1 MQFKNFL
8 IISVLVML
16 IAFCLGTKLLG
27 KNANKVGVSV
37 FAPENYEKKEGEK
50 LDDMMEQRR
59 LLTKNMKI
67 RNPISKMNKKF
78 F

>member
-1 MQFKNFL
+1 MQFKNYL
-8 IISVLVML
+8 IISVLVGL
-16 IAFCLGTKLLG
+16 CAFTLGTKLLG
-27 KNANKVGVSV
+27 KNNVKTGVSV
-37 FAPENYEKKEGEK
+37 FAPINYEIKEGEK